1 MEKNLQIAQQVKKI
15 LSAVRK
21 SSPGNTVELRIPLYG
36 AIQCVAGVNHRRG
49 NPANQVE
56 MRAEVLIQLSGDPHP
71 FGTN

>member
-36 AIQCVAGVNHRRG
+36 AIQCVA
-49 NPANQVE
+49 
-56 MRAEVLIQLSGDPHP
+56 
-71 FGTN
+71 